1 MKRIHLLSLTAAI
14 FLFGTVLY
22 SCKDAGEGV
31 SININTKVLSSP
43 TALQFVN
50 AKKDAPNQPKSFP
63 ITIGG
68 KDAASVVTINNKT
81 DFNAAEGRI
90 FLALKKGVV
99 PSETNPIIF
108 TVAAEVPGFAPAT
121 KTFRITTDAALSV
134 TVPLVEYANPVVG
147 TSAKLQ
153 ENALVAGASATAFSI
168 QTPVS
173 SSMTSPATISIAAG
187 TQFLDA
193 DGKVINA
200 TKLESRIINYGTDSQ
215 ESLAAFPGGFEATN
229 VIGQNG
235 QPIVGGV
242 AFITGGFIAIDMYA
256 GGVEVKRFSKP
267 LDVKMGVS
275 KQLINPE
282 TGVVVKAGDVLP
294 VWSLDDKSGQWAFE
308 SNATIIT
315 GPTGDLTASF
325 SASHLSYWNL
335 DWTINFCPN
344 NLKLKFNAPNYTGEL
359 YRVTI
364 ESDKGYASDSWMT
377 ITDLLSTTFRVPSA
391 NIRVVVSDR
400 NFNVITK
407 TDFFNSCSQGAMD
420 IKMPTSAS
428 LDVINV
434 DMVLQG
440 VCPNKPI
447 NANVSA
453 WVRLYEE
460 GVSVSKAQIVYA
472 NNGKLNIKVKNNT
485 KYFVEAFYGD
495 KWKSTSILFTKT
507 NFTFPGSIT
516 GTAVYI
522 DATKTLN
529 VSAQFPL
536 PDCN

>member
-22 SCKDAGEGV
+22 SCKDAGEGI

-50 AKKDAPNQPKSFP
+50 AKKDAANQPKSFP

-81 DFNAAEGRI
+81 EFNAAEGRI

-147 TSAKLQ
+147 TAAKLQ
-153 ENALVAGASATAFSI
+153 ENALVAGATASAFTI

-173 SSMTSPATISIAAG
+173 SSMSSPATISIAAG

-193 DGKVINA
+193 EGKVINA
-200 TKLESRIINYGTDSQ
+200 TKLESRIINYGTESQ

-242 AFITGGFIAIDMYA
+242 AFITAGFIAIDMYA

-282 TGVVVKAGDVLP
+282 TGVLVKAGDVLP
-294 VWSLDDKSGQWAFE
+294 VWSLDDKTGQWSFE
-308 SNATIIT
+308 SNATIIN

-325 SASHLSYWNL
+325 SASHLSYWNF
-335 DWTINFCPN
+335 DWTMNFCPN
-344 NLKLKFNAPNYTGEL
+344 NLKLTFSAPNYTGEL

-377 ITDLLSTTFRVPSA
+377 ITDLLATTFRVPSA

-400 NFNVITK
+400 NFNVITR
-407 TDFFNSCSQGAMD
+407 TGYFNSCSQGTMD
-420 IKMPTSAS
+420 IKMPTSAA

-440 VCPNKPI
+440 VCPNKPL

-472 NNGKLNIKVKNNT
+472 NNGKINIKVKNNT
-485 KYFVEAFYGD
+485 KY
-495 KWKSTSILFTKT
+495 
-507 NFTFPGSIT
+507 
-516 GTAVYI
+516 
-522 DATKTLN
+522 
-529 VSAQFPL
+529 
-536 PDCN
+536 